1 MSKFLDAAL
10 EYAAR
15 GWAVFPLAEGQKV
28 PAVKGGFKVATT
40 DPEQIKAAW
49 GHRPNF
55 NIGIATGEVSGGL
68 IVIDIDVDPDKG
80 EDGME
85 RLRTWEITNGD
96 LPETVCAETGRGGMH
111 LLFKSDQPI
120 GCSVNADYGIDIRG
134 DGGYIVAPPSVHPNG
149 RPYAWDNDPEDY
161 EVAEADANTLAFI
174 RSVQPNGG
182 LKKKFELPNEIHGG
196 ERNDTLMRYACSMQ
210 SQGID
215 DALILASLEA
225 ANRLKCKPPL
235 ADSEIEGIVRS
246 VCERYDKGDPKR
258 RGDAAARKTVALM
271 LNSRG
276 GVIQSIENCGRAI
289 NGDPALAGR
298 FYYDVRAYTRMVSP
312 PVPWDVGGAK
322 DRPISDA
329 DYCGLAAYMEREYG
343 LMSKQKA
350 IDAVVNVSMQN
361 QRNPVAE
368 WLDGLKW
375 DGVPRVDTLLTVY
388 LGAEPCDYNAAVMR
402 LFMQGAVARAYE
414 PGTKFDYMPVLIG
427 RQGLGKSMFL
437 RRLAHETAWYNDNL
451 NTIEGD
457 AAAEKLRGM
466 WILEMAELLATK
478 RQKDVEGIK
487 AFITSTVDTI
497 RPKYARETEQRP
509 RACVFCGTTN
519 DSAFLTD
526 TTGNRRFL
534 PVECGAVEPLA
545 GLFDEGVD
553 AEFGQAWAEAVH
565 VYKTERPPL
574 VLDGRLQGYALR
586 KQEEYTEEDVRV
598 GLVLEY
604 MDGKLLASADP
615 KCVRV
620 CVQEIVE
627 ALPDMYSK
635 QAGPALTNAMHK
647 LVQTYAEGWVKYP
660 NAGNKARCGTYGVQ
674 RCYVPTEA
682 AVIAAQQR
690 QK

>member
-68 IVIDIDVDPDKG
+68 VVIDVDVDPDKG

-196 ERNDTLMRYACSMQ
+196 NRNDTLMRYACSMQ
-210 SQGID
+210 AQGID

-235 ADSEIEGIVRS
+235 SDGEIEGIVRS
-246 VCERYDKGDPKR
+246 VCERYDKGDAKR
-258 RGDAAARKTVALM
+258 REEVAARQTVALM
-271 LNSRG
+271 LNSKG
-276 GVIQSIENCGRAI
+276 AVIQSIENCGRAI
-289 NGDPALAGR
+289 NSDPALAGR
-298 FYYDVRAYTRMVSP
+298 FYYDTRAYTRMVSP
-312 PVPWDVGGAK
+312 PVPWDKGGSK

-427 RQGLGKSMFL
+427 KQGLGKSMFL
-437 RRLAHETAWYNDNL
+437 RRLAHETSWYNDNL

-545 GLFDEGVD
+545 GLFDKGVD
-553 AEFGQAWAEAVH
+553 AEFDQAWAEAVH
-565 VYKTERPPL
+565 VYKAERPPL
-574 VLDGRLQGYALR
+574 VLDSRLQGYALQ
-586 KQEEYTEEDVRV
+586 KQEAYTEEDVRV

-604 MDGKLLASADP
+604 MDGKLLAAADP

-647 LVQTYAEGWVKYP
+647 LVQTYAEGWAKYP
-660 NAGNKARCGTYGVQ
+660 GAGGRARCGAHGVQ

-682 AVIAAQQR
+682 AVIAARQR
-690 QK
+690 QR

>member
-15 GWAVFPLAEGQKV
+15 GWAVFPLAAGQKV

-49 GHRPNF
+49 GYRPDY
-55 NIGIATGEVSGGL
+55 NIGIATGEASGGL
-68 IVIDIDVDPDKG
+68 IVIDVDVDPDKG

-161 EVAEADANTLAFI
+161 EVAEADENTLAFI

-182 LKKKFELPNEIHGG
+182 MRKKFELPDEIHGG
-196 ERNDTLMRYACSMQ
+196 NRNDTLMRYACSMQ
-210 SQGID
+210 AQGID
-215 DALILASLEA
+215 DALILASLEGT
-225 ANRLKCKPPL
+225 NRMKCKPPL
-235 ADSEIEGIVRS
+235 PDAEIEGIVRS
-246 VCERYDKGDPKR
+246 VCERYDKGDAR
-258 RGDAAARKTVALM
+258 RREEVAARNTVALM
-271 LNSRG
+271 LNSKG
-276 GVIQSIENCGRAI
+276 CVIQSIENCGRAI
-289 NGDPALAGR
+289 NSDPALAGR
-298 FYYDVRAYTRMVSP
+298 FYYDMRAYTRMVTP
-312 PVPWDVGGAK
+312 PVPWDKGGSK

-427 RQGLGKSMFL
+427 KQGLGKSMFL
-437 RRLAHETAWYNDNL
+437 RRLAHETSWYNDNL

-545 GLFDEGVD
+545 GLFDKGVD
-553 AEFGQAWAEAVH
+553 DEFDQAWAEAVH
-565 VYKTERPPL
+565 VYKAERPPL
-574 VLDGRLQGYALR
+574 VLDSRLQGYALQ
-586 KQEEYTEEDVRV
+586 KQEDYTEEDVRV

-604 MDGKLLASADP
+604 MDGKLLAAADP
-615 KCVRV
+615 TGVRV

-647 LVQTYAEGWVKYP
+647 LVQAYAEGWVKYP
-660 NAGNKARCGTYGVQ
+660 NAGGKARCGVYGVQ

-682 AVIAAQQR
+682 AVIAARQR
-690 QK
+690 QE